1 MSIFFTSDLH
11 LDHAKVIEYCN
22 RPFADVNE
30 MNEALIANW
39 NERVGPEDV
48 VYLLGDFA
56 LTSRAKLEEFR
67 RRLTGKIHIV
77 RGNHDRGPKAL
88 AECGFN
94 AISKEFEGF
103 THDTGGAYLY
113 MRHFPN
119 PDWSSPYTPAYHLHG
134 HVHTQYK
141 RRGNRINVGVD
152 VWDFRPVTLEEL
164 LACS

>member
-1 MSIFFTSDLH
+1 MTIFFTSDLH
-11 LDHAKVIEYCN
+11 LDHANIIKYCN

-30 MNEALIANW
+30 MNEAIIQNW
-39 NERVGPEDV
+39 NERVWPEDV

-88 AECGFN
+88 SECGFECV
-94 AISKEFEGF
+94 STEMWLSEPSGV
-103 THDTGGAYLY
+103 DLYL
-113 MRHFPN
+113 RHKPNMDWFPKFAQ
-119 PDWSSPYTPAYHLHG
+119 SYHLHG
-134 HVHTQYK
+134 HVHNDYK

-164 LACS
+164 LSEGG